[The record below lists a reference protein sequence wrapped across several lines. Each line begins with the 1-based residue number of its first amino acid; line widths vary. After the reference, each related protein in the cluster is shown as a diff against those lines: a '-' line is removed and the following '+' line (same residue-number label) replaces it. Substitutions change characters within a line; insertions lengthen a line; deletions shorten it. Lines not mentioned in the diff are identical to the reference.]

1 MNNEVLD
8 IYSDDL
14 TDAEAESLFSTTKES
29 KRRRQKKNRLQKGKD
44 EKHGL
49 TLRGHMMACRCMTI
63 CTSTAKNK
71 FTVHVGSAGE
81 GLLGRHI
88 TTEQEVESA
97 MRCWLS

>member
-14 TDAEAESLFSTTKES
+14 TDAEAESLFSTTKEVKEETEEKS
-29 KRRRQKKNRLQKGKD
+29 TTKRQD

-63 CTSTAKNK
+63 CTSTAKTK

-81 GLLGRHI
+81 RI
-88 TTEQEVESA
+88 TSGVISLPS
-97 MRCWLS
+97 RK